1 MPKQVVMGAT
11 LRCSFGA
18 APAALIVTS
27 QETVLSSS
35 MLAATM
41 LDFAPLVNIPTF
53 GMCSAPTNPA
63 VSAAG
68 GTPKPCIPVTTP
80 WFPTVPNLLISG
92 IPAIDDQC
100 KCMCAWAGVVSVA
113 NAGQATEEI
122 P

>member
-1 MPKQVVMGAT
+1 MAKQVVMGAT

-18 APAALIVTS
+18 APAVLNVTS
-27 QETVLSSS
+27 QQTVRSSY

-41 LDFAPLVNIPTF
+41 LDFAPLTNIPTF

-68 GTPKPCIPVTTP
+68 GTPKPCVPVTTP
-80 WFPTVPNLLISG
+80 WFPTVPTLLISG

-100 KCMCAWAGVVSVA
+100 KCMCAWAGLVTVA